1 MFIQLVDLK
10 LFHCVSLL
18 SCLNYLTRFPPNLD
32 FINIIQA
39 PINLFEFAAIPF
51 PVQVPPK
58 GRPLL
63 NRSVSL

>member
-1 MFIQLVDLK
+1 MV
-10 LFHCVSLL
+10 CNPTPAV
-18 SCLNYLTRFPPNLD
+18 
-32 FINIIQA
+32 A

-51 PVQVPPK
+51 PVQIPPK